1 LNPKLTIA
9 IRTLIT
15 AVILIFLTTK
25 GSAAPYP
32 WFGNFYFYY
41 YLPGDTIRPT
51 QNDRYGDPYNYP
63 TKDPFFLKDT
73 SFIKRN
79 IEYDPITKQYFV
91 VEKIGDKYYRVP
103 MSFSMKEFLDLKG
116 KEDENEYFRKRAS
129 LLTNL
134 NRRSYKP
141 KFPFV
146 NDWVNRIVGNG
157 PSSKIEIKPSGFVGL
172 SIGYQGQKINN
183 PTLPERSRKY
193 GGLDFDMNSQFQVD
207 ANIGDKLKLPINYNT
222 LANFNYENQLKL
234 DYVGKDDEIL
244 KQFQAGNTSFTSKG
258 TLIPG
263 AQSLFGVKTQLQFG
277 KLFVTSVFANQR
289 SQRQS
294 LGIQGGSSTQ
304 QFSYKAD
311 EYEENR
317 HFLMS
322 QFFRK
327 NYNKAMERL
336 PIVNSLAQI
345 LRVEVWVTNR
355 TGATTDTRDVV
366 ALMDLGESQPYGP
379 WGGTGTVLPP
389 RNDVNNLYSTIL
401 GTPGSRS
408 SSGVT
413 SVLSGLGLQPVQDF
427 EKTFARKLLPTDYYF
442 NPQVG
447 FISLNQQLQPDEVLG
462 IAFQYTYNGKVYQVG
477 EFSTDV
483 PPDSTGTTQPV
494 IFLKLLKATSQR
506 TNLPLWDLMMK
517 NVYSVGFGQLD
528 RSDFKLDVLYEE
540 PSLGEKRY
548 LPEEGISD
556 PSNKGKPL
564 ISLLN
569 LDNLNNQNDP
579 QPDGVFDFVEGFTVI
594 SSQSRIIFPV
604 LEPFGRDLE
613 FVYRGADSIPMREKY
628 LFYPLYDTIKAI
640 AQTYANLNRFKFVGK
655 SKSGLG
661 NSEYQLGFNIPR
673 GSVTVTAG
681 GQVLR
686 ENIDY
691 EINYDLG
698 SLKVINQA
706 IINSGV
712 PVSVNYEN
720 NATYGLQ
727 NRNYMALRLDYLA
740 SKKLTIGATIVRL
753 GERPFFIKQ
762 NYGDDPIR
770 NTMYG
775 VDFDYQDE
783 IPRLSRW
790 LDKLPFY
797 STKANSTI
805 KMYGE
810 GAILDPGHAK
820 QIGKKEQGVI
830 YIDDFEGTRTSIDLR
845 FPLISWTLAS
855 APQNATDANGN
866 ILFPEATRHND
877 LSYGYNRAKLA
888 WYNIE
893 QVLQESRNQ
902 NNPIKDLHELSKPET
917 RQVYSTEIFPNRST
931 DIGQSLITTFD
942 LAYYPKERGPYNFE
956 YHTDRVNGNGNLLK
970 PKEAWGGLMR
980 NIDQTD
986 FETGNIEFIEFW
998 LQDPF
1003 INKQGSTGGSLYF
1016 NLGNIS
1022 EDILKDGKRE
1032 YENGLPTIKNPAIPV
1047 DNNTVW
1053 GRVPSNPIQVTNA
1066 FSNDP
1071 DDRPYQDVGYD
1082 GLTDSLERSK
1092 FGSYLSSLAA
1102 NFGTNSPIYQKA
1114 NADPSNDNFKNYR
1127 DPSYDQPQTTGILG
1141 RYKEVNNPHGN
1152 SPVSNTDAQF
1162 ISAFT
1167 LYPDQEELNRDNTL
1181 NEVEE
1186 YFQYRIDLKPNMTV
1200 GSNFITDIREVEV
1213 HPVDGSAPRPEHWYL
1228 FRIPVSQYNGKTGN
1242 IPDFKSIRFIRMF
1255 LTGFDDTVVCRF
1267 GKLELIRNQW
1277 RRFTYEVDTSGQFKR
1292 LPSNDPTKTDV
1303 LAVNIEEN
1311 DQRQPVRYV
1320 QPPGIVRQ
1328 QQLSNNNV
1336 PLLLNEQSLSLK
1348 VTNLIEGTTRG
1359 VFKTMNLD
1367 LRQYGKLNMFMHFE
1381 ELYQNTLHDNDI
1393 SAVIRIGNDF
1403 VSNYYEIRIPL
1414 KITPW
1419 YTSDSLLIWPEVN
1432 NLDFEI
1438 QELVRLK
1445 NDRNNAG
1452 YSPSQYYS
1460 KTIGDR
1466 KFAIIGNPNLG
1477 EVRGMFMGIE
1487 NKKFEPIS
1495 AEVWFNELRLSHLD
1509 EKGGMAG
1516 IFRLDINGADLFN
1529 LSVSASARTTG
1540 FGTLEQRVN
1549 ERSREDFAQLDIA
1562 GNIDAGKLLPR
1573 KLGMQIPIYAGISR
1587 TSSTPEYDP
1596 YDLDIKLKDK
1606 LRGTSKNVHDSIRR
1620 AAIDETTIKTLNL
1633 TNIRKIRLNNKRP
1646 QFWDI
1651 SNFDGNY
1658 SYTKIERKNPL
1669 IDHDEMTRTRGALG
1683 YNFAPQPKYIEPFKR
1698 LIKTNSKWLSFIKD
1712 FNFNYRPSQVS
1723 IKADVFRQF
1732 GALQPKNVGGGPYK
1746 IPESYDKF
1754 FTFDRYYI
1762 LRWDLTRSLSVD
1774 YNAINNARIDE
1785 PFGRIDTREKKDSV
1799 RKNFFKGGRNTRFH
1813 QDATFTYNFPT
1824 NKFPLLDWTSV
1835 RATYRAEYDWIGA
1848 SLLAKNLG
1856 NTITNGQT
1864 KNLTG
1869 DLNFEQLYNKSRF
1882 LKAVYSTTPNPPQNN
1897 NAVNNNKK
1905 IAKASV
1911 KPPDSLSKKEKR
1923 KLRKLQRKQ
1932 ERQARKLQ
1940 KQNTLPEVGG
1950 FVKGTARLITS
1961 LKRIGVQYT
1970 ETSGT
1975 SLPGYMD
1982 STRVLGQNW
1991 KSMQPGFDFILGYQ
2005 PDTNWINHKGLKG
2018 VLSKDPLFNSLIQQR
2033 FDQRLNITALVQPI
2047 RNLNIDINLD
2057 KTFTKNYTE
2066 LFKDTSA
2073 TLTEGF
2079 KRLNPYA
2086 LGSFSISY
2094 ISFQT
2099 LFKKFDPNIVSGT
2112 FRQFEANRIL
2122 LSKRLGES
2130 NPYGSVPGADGYY
2143 KGYGRYAQDVIIP
2156 AFISA
2161 YTNKDPLSVSL
2172 MKNSNPKLG
2181 ANPFNGLK
2189 AKPNWNITY
2198 NASGIKA
2205 LEKIFTNFS
2214 IRHGYRSTLS
2224 MNSFN
2229 SALFFQDPYRYG
2241 FPSFIDPLT
2250 GNYVPYFFVPNI
2262 TITEEFSPLLAVD
2275 MTFTNRLSARMEY
2288 RKTRQLSLSLIDYQ
2302 LAENRST
2309 ELTVGAD
2316 WTVRGMPLIK
2326 KIGKMKLDNDVTFKL
2341 DLSVRDDATA
2351 NSKLDQNTSFGT
2363 AGQKVININPTIDYI
2378 INSRIRA
2385 TLFFSQQRTIPKI
2398 ATTAPITNTRAGL
2411 QLTISLAQ

>member
-1 LNPKLTIA
+1 MSPKLNITS
-9 IRTLIT
+9 RTLIT
-15 AVILIFLTTK
+15 AVILVFITIQVNA
-25 GSAAPYP
+25 SPYP
-32 WFGNFYFYY
+32 WFDFFY

-51 QNDRYGDPYNYP
+51 QTDRRGDPYNYP
-63 TKDPFFLKDT
+63 VNDPFFLKDT
-73 SFIKRN
+73 GFIKRN
-79 IEYDPITKQYFV
+79 IEYDPVTKQYYV
-91 VEKIGDKYYRVP
+91 IEKIGDQYYRVP
-103 MSFSMKEFLDLKG
+103 MSFSMKEFLDMKG
-116 KEDENEYFRKRAS
+116 RQDENEYFRKRAS
-129 LLTNL
+129 LLANL
-134 NRRSYKP
+134 NRRQYKP
-141 KFPFV
+141 KFNFV
-146 NDWVNRIVGNG
+146 DDWVNRIVGNG
-157 PSSKIEIKPSGFVGL
+157 PNSKIEIKPSGFVGL

-183 PTLPERSRKY
+183 PTLPERSRNY

-234 DYVGKDDEIL
+234 DYQGKEDEIL
-244 KQFQAGNTSFTSKG
+244 KLFQAGNTSFTSKG

-277 KLFVTSVFANQR
+277 KLFVTTVFANQR

-304 QFSYKAD
+304 IFSYKAD

-322 QFFRK
+322 QYFRS
-327 NYNKAMERL
+327 NYNTAMRTL
-336 PIVNSLAQI
+336 PLVNSLAQI

-355 TGATTDTRDVV
+355 TGITTDTRDVV
-366 ALMDLGESQPYGP
+366 ALMDLAESDPYGP
-379 WGGTGTVLPP
+379 WGGTGTILPP
-389 RNDVNNLYSTIL
+389 RNEINSLYSTIL
-401 GTPGSRS
+401 ATPGARS

-413 SVLSGLGLQPVQDF
+413 SVLTSLGLQPVQDF
-427 EKTFARKLLPTDYYF
+427 EKTFARKLLPSDYYF

-462 IAFQYTYNGKVYQVG
+462 VAYQYTFNGKVYQVG

-548 LPEEGISD
+548 LPPADVSD
-556 PSNKGKPL
+556 PFKGQPL

-569 LDNLNNQNDP
+569 LDRLNNQNDP

-613 FVYRGADSIPMREKY
+613 YVYSGADSIQQREKY

-673 GSVTVTAG
+673 GSVTVSAG
-681 GQVLR
+681 GQLLL

-698 SLKVINQA
+698 SLKIINQA

-727 NRNYMALRLDYLA
+727 NRNYMAVRLDYLA
-740 SKKLTIGATIVRL
+740 SKKFTIGGTIVRL

-775 VDFDYQDE
+775 IDFDYQDE
-783 IPRLSRW
+783 IPRLSRL

-797 STKANSTI
+797 STKANSSI
-805 KMYGE
+805 KAYGE
-810 GAILDPGHAK
+810 AAFLDPGHAK
-820 QIGKKEQGVI
+820 QIGKKEEGVI

-845 FPLISWTLAS
+845 FPLISWTHAS
-855 APQNATDANGN
+855 TPQGATDANGN
-866 ILFPEATRHND
+866 ILFPEATRHDN
-877 LSYGYNRAKLA
+877 LEYGYNRAKLA

-902 NNPIKDLHELSKPET
+902 NNPLRNNLAELSKPET
-917 RQVYSTEIFPNRST
+917 RQVYSSEIFPNRST

-942 LAYYPKERGPYNFE
+942 LAFYPKEKGPYNFE
-956 YHTDRVNGNGNLLK
+956 YRNGRVNANGALVN
-970 PKEAWGGLMR
+970 PTESWGGLMR

-1003 INKQGSTGGSLYF
+1003 IGRPSSTGGELYF

-1022 EDILKDGKRE
+1022 EDILKDGKRL
-1032 YENGLPTIKNPAIPV
+1032 YENGLPTTKNPSIPV

-1071 DDRPYQDVGYD
+1071 EDRPFQDVGYD
-1082 GLTDSLERSK
+1082 GLTDDLEKTKFRS
-1092 FGSYLSSLAA
+1092 YIDSLAA
-1102 NFGTNSPIYQKA
+1102 NFGTGSPIYQRA
-1114 NADPSNDNFKNYR
+1114 TTDPSLDNFKNYR
-1127 DPSYDQPQTTGILG
+1127 DPTYDQANAGILR
-1141 RYKEVNNPHGN
+1141 RYKDVNNPHGN
-1152 SPVSNTDAQF
+1152 SPVSNNDAEF
-1162 ISAFT
+1162 INAFT

-1186 YFQYRIDLKPNMTV
+1186 YFQYRVDLKPGMTP
-1200 GSNFITDIREVEV
+1200 GTNFITDVREVDV
-1213 HPVDGSAPRPEHWYL
+1213 NPADGSPPRKEHWYL
-1228 FRIPVSQYNGKTGN
+1228 FRIPISQYNGKVGN

-1255 LTGFDDTVVCRF
+1255 LTGFEDSVVCRF

-1277 RRFTYEVDTSGQFKR
+1277 RRFTYEIDTTGQFKR
-1292 LPSNDPTKTDV
+1292 LPTNDPTKTDV

-1311 DQRQPVRYV
+1311 DQREPVRYV

-1336 PLLLNEQSLSLK
+1336 PLLLNEQSLSLR

-1367 LRQYGKLNMFMHFE
+1367 LRQYGKLKMFMHFE
-1381 ELYQNTLHDNDI
+1381 EVYQNTMQDDDVN
-1393 SAVIRIGNDF
+1393 AVIRIGNDF
-1403 VSNYYEIRIPL
+1403 VSNYYEIRVPL
-1414 KITPW
+1414 KKTPW
-1419 YTSDSLLIWPEVN
+1419 FTSDSLLIWPEAN
-1432 NLDFEI
+1432 NLELDI

-1445 NDRNNAG
+1445 NRRNTSGPSNA
-1452 YSPSQYYS
+1452 QYYS
-1460 KTIGDR
+1460 ETIGDR
-1466 KFAIIGNPNLG
+1466 KYAIIGNPNLG

-1509 EKGGMAG
+1509 EKGGWAAIG
-1516 IFRLDINGADLFN
+1516 RLDITGADLFN
-1529 LSVSASARTTG
+1529 LSISATARSTG

-1549 ERSREDFAQLDIA
+1549 ERSREDFAQIDVA
-1562 GNIDAGKLLPR
+1562 TNIDAGKLLPR
-1573 KLGMQIPIYAGISR
+1573 KLGMQIPVYAGISR

-1596 YDLDIKLKDK
+1596 YDLDIKLRDK
-1606 LRGTSKNVHDSIRR
+1606 IRDKSKPIRDSIRR
-1620 AAIDETTIKTLNL
+1620 EAVDETTIKTLTL
-1633 TNIRKIRLNNKRP
+1633 TNVRKLKLNNKKP

-1658 SYTKIERKNPL
+1658 SYTKIQRKNPL
-1669 IDHDEMTRTRGALG
+1669 IDHDEVTRTRGALG
-1683 YNFAPQPKYIEPFKR
+1683 YNFAPQPKFIEPFKR
-1698 LIKTNSKWLSFIKD
+1698 LIKSNSKWLSFIKD
-1712 FNFNYRPSQVS
+1712 FNFNYRPSQISV
-1723 IKADVFRQF
+1723 KADVFRQF

-1762 LRWDLTRSLSVD
+1762 LRWDLTRSISLD

-1785 PFGRIDTREKKDSV
+1785 PFGRINTKQKKDTV
-1799 RKNFFKGGRNTRFH
+1799 RENFFKGGRNTRFH

-1824 NKFPLLDWTSV
+1824 NKFPLIDWTSI
-1835 RATYRAEYDWIGA
+1835 RGSYRAEYDWIGA
-1848 SLLAKNLG
+1848 SLLAKPLG

-1864 KNLTG
+1864 KNVTG

-1882 LKAVYSTTPNPPQNN
+1882 LRAVYSDAPKPPPNN
-1897 NAVNNNKK
+1897 NAVNNNTNAPKQT
-1905 IAKASV
+1905 V
-1911 KPPDSLSKKEKR
+1911 KPADSLSKKEKR
-1923 KLRKLQRKQ
+1923 KLKRLQRKQ
-1932 ERQARKLQ
+1932 TRQARKLQ
-1940 KQNTLPEVGG
+1940 KQNRVPEVGG

-1961 LKRIGVQYT
+1961 LKRVGVQYT

-1975 SLPGYMD
+1975 SLPGYLD
-1982 STRVLGQNW
+1982 STKVLGQNW

-2005 PDTNWINHKGLKG
+2005 PDTSWINQKGLDG
-2018 VLSKDPLFNSLIQQR
+2018 VLSKDPRFNSLIQQR
-2033 FDQRLNITALVQPI
+2033 FDQRLNITALVQPV

-2066 LFKDTSA
+2066 FFKDTSA

-2099 LFKKFDPNIVSGT
+2099 LFKKFDPNIVSET
-2112 FRQFEANRIL
+2112 FKQFETNRIF
-2122 LSKRLGES
+2122 LSEKLGKT
-2130 NPYGSVPGADGYY
+2130 NPYNGPNPTPGADGFYQ
-2143 KGYGRYAQDVIIP
+2143 GYGRYAQDVIIP

-2172 MKNSNPKLG
+2172 IKNSNPKLN

-2205 LEKIFTNFS
+2205 LEKVFTNFS

-2229 SALFFQDPYRYG
+2229 SALFFQDPFRYG

-2250 GNYVPYFFVPNI
+2250 NNYVPYFFVPNV

-2316 WTVRGMPLIK
+2316 WTVRGMPWPK
-2326 KIGKMKLDNDVTFKL
+2326 KIGKMKLDNDVTFRL
-2341 DLSVRDDATA
+2341 DFSVRDDATA

-2378 INSRIRA
+2378 VNSRIRA